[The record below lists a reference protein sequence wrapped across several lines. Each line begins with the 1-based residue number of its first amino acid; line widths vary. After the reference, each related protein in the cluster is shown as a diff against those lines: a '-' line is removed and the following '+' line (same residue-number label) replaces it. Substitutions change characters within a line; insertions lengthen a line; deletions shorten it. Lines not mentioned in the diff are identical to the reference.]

1 MIKKYI
7 KGNAQRGAEVIKAL
21 EELGGKNKVNLNGE
35 DCNCL
40 YYIGENN
47 VIEPLHKSFF
57 AGKLVQ
63 ECFEE
68 IKLPEKLNIAIKEP
82 KQIYWFRATKDDTK
96 NQALLDKLFELS
108 GHSDISLLTSRK
120 SCIYFNELDRIVC
133 YDIDN
138 KLSRMVMMIGKELV
152 IDSFKDDTKYIDL
165 GLPSGT
171 LWAVWNVG
179 ANRPEEYGDYFE
191 FEKWDSS
198 LQVPTKEE
206 FEELKKECKWEW
218 TSVNGKQ
225 GHVVTGHNGKSIF
238 LPAAG
243 YRYGSSLYYAGEY
256 GFYWSSTL
264 RENDDYRAYDLTFN
278 SSVYKVDW
286 YCRLYRQGLRCV
298 KRKRQ

>member
-1 MIKKYI
+1 MIKKFI
-7 KGNAQRGAEVIKAL
+7 RGNEQRGAEVIKAL
-21 EELGGKNKVNLNGE
+21 EELGGKNKTNLSGVFT
-35 DCNCL
+35 NCF
-40 YYIGENN
+40 YYIKENN
-47 VIEPLHKSFF
+47 EIDVLNESSTF
-57 AGKLVQ
+57 GKLIQ

-82 KQIYWFRATKDDTK
+82 KQIYWFRATEDDTK
-96 NQALLDKLFELS
+96 NQALLDKLSELS

-138 KLSRMVMMIGKELV
+138 KLSRMAMMIGKELV

-179 ANRPEEYGDYFE
+179 ANRPEESGDYFE
-191 FEKWDSS
+191 FGKWDSS

-225 GHVVTGHNGKSIF
+225 GHVVTSPNGKSIF

-243 YRYGSSLYYAGEY
+243 YLQESSVCDLNKTGSLFISKQYQGVVNRFYFDKYLYFDA
-256 GFYWSSTL
+256 W
-264 RENDDYRAYDLTFN
+264 AYDDNKFN
-278 SSVYKVDW
+278 
-286 YCRLYRQGLRCV
+286 LRCV
-298 KRKRQ
+298 KRKQ